1 MKRTLCLF
9 ASVVLI
15 IFAFAACG
23 EDTNENNT
31 AADDTIKGE
40 TTVDNTATEENT
52 EEPSSTESDG
62 SYEET
67 TTSESTES
75 DGLSE
80 EKTTSESTESD
91 TELDGFET
99 NSDGSIDLPMIPLD

>member
-62 SYEET
+62 SSEET
-67 TTSESTES
+67 
-75 DGLSE
+75 
-80 EKTTSESTESD
+80 TTSESTESD